1 MKKLVIIVPAY
12 NEEKTIK
19 ETLIGLLSNKS
30 KLNGLGFELLINV
43 IDDGSTD
50 ATKVEL
56 NNFKEVSVTAH
67 KKNKGLGAA
76 VRTGLRIAENIDADI
91 VVKYDADLQHEPSD
105 ILALIKPIYNDEA
118 DVVYGNRFEKINY
131 KMPFIRKM
139 GNKVFT
145 NLMRWLTDWP
155 LKDSQP
161 GIFAVNKTF
170 LKNFYLPGDYNYT
183 QQILLDAYHRN
194 LRFSHVFVSF
204 NKRKEGESFVKINY
218 PFKVIPQIIQVIIG
232 IKPLKIFGTI
242 GFVFLSLGFII
253 FTYQIISFF
262 IGLTQKPVE
271 NVNLVMGSLL
281 LGLNFL
287 CFGFLADLVVKMN
300 RNLIDVIN
308 KNKK

>member
-30 KLNGLGFELLINV
+30 KLNELGFELLINV

-50 ATKVEL
+50 TTKVEL
-56 NNFKEVSVTAH
+56 NNFKEISVTAH

-204 NKRKEGESFVKINY
+204 NNRKEESHLLRSITL
-218 PFKVIPQIIQVIIG
+218 
-232 IKPLKIFGTI
+232 LK
-242 GFVFLSLGFII
+242 
-253 FTYQIISFF
+253 
-262 IGLTQKPVE
+262 
-271 NVNLVMGSLL
+271 
-281 LGLNFL
+281 
-287 CFGFLADLVVKMN
+287 
-300 RNLIDVIN
+300 
-308 KNKK
+308 

>member
-30 KLNGLGFELLINV
+30 KLNELGFELLINV

-50 ATKVEL
+50 TTKVEL

-242 GFVFLSLGFII
+242 GFVFLLLGFII

-271 NVNLVMGSLL
+271 NVNLVIGSLL